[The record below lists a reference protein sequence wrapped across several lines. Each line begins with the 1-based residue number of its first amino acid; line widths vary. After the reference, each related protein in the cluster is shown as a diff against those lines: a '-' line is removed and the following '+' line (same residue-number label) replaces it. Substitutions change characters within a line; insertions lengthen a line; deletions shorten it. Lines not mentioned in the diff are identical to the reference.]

1 MKGTEIAKLITRV
14 VSKVAEEVLEMIESI
29 GGEKKWK
36 MCRKNREVFGRW

>member
-29 GGEKKWK
+29 GGQKK
-36 MCRKNREVFGRW
+36 